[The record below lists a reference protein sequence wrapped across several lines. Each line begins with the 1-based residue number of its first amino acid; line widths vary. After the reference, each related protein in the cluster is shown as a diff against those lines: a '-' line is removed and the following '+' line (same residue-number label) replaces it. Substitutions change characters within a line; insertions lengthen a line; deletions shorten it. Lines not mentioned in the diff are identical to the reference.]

1 MVNRFSSRLN
11 KLDQTFLNERLNGAL
26 NYDRIAGYFSS
37 SLLEVAGEAINT
49 MIGKIRIVC
58 NSDLDERDVATAK
71 SAEMAIRKEWCS
83 SEPEKLPDTSH
94 PRFKKLFDLL
104 VSGKMEV
111 RVIPSHVFGLVHGK
125 AGVITAANGS
135 KTSFMGSS
143 NETYAAW
150 KMNYELVWEDDSS
163 EAIEW
168 VQQEFEYLW
177 RHSEAQKLSE
187 AVISDVG
194 RIAFREEINLNK
206 WKEDANPESTIIESP
221 VYRQENGLWAHQKY
235 FVQKIFEAHKKYGA
249 RFVLADQV
257 GLGKTIQLAMSAQLM
272 ALYGTKPILILA
284 PKTLLWQWQDE
295 MKNLLDMP
303 SAVWNGR
310 QWVDENEAEYPVNG
324 IKNLRNCPR
333 KVGIVSQGLITSG
346 GEAASILLS
355 MEFECV
361 IVDEAHRARRK
372 KFNSLDRT
380 IGTNRNNLMQFIFS
394 ISPKTKSLLLAT
406 ATPVQIHPIEAFDM
420 LDMLGNGSDQVLG
433 NPWSRWIYVRRTME
447 LMLDIDQAPV
457 DDVEIWEWM
466 RNPFPPVDNDEIF
479 FEQVRTRLQ
488 MRDDDFIIQGDKIQQ
503 LSPALKRKIKDNTI
517 NFFQKHNP
525 FIRHIIR
532 RTRQY
537 LENTIDPATHEP
549 YLKPVRV
556 ELFGEGADEA
566 ILLPGYLRNA
576 YETAEEFSSL
586 LAHRVQSAG
595 FLKTLLLR
603 RLGSSIE
610 AGRLTAEKMLSSWQD
625 INIVEDEEDDDDID
639 DEFINNST
647 LSKSKTLTGQEK
659 LLLEQFIQK
668 LAINKERDPKY
679 AFLKSYLLNKGW
691 LDMGCIVFSQYY
703 DTIKWVTNQLTID
716 LPEEPIAIYAGGT
729 KSGIML
735 NSTFKPMLKDVIKAK
750 VKTGELR
757 IVLGTDAAS
766 EGLNLQ
772 RLGTLI
778 NLDLPWNPTK
788 LEQRKG
794 RIQRIGQIRD
804 TVLIYNMR
812 YRDTVEDRVHQLLA
826 QRLENIK
833 DLFGQIPDVL
843 EDAWVELAIGEQ
855 ERAKEIINNVPTR
868 HPFEMKYDKVENIN
882 WESCSIVLNSIERKQ
897 SLIKSWP

>member
-1 MVNRFSSRLN
+1 MINRFSSRLH
-11 KLDQTFLNERLNGAL
+11 KLDQTFLNERLKGAL

-37 SLLEVAGEAINT
+37 SLLEVAGEAIDT
-49 MIGKIRIVC
+49 MTGKIRIVC
-58 NSDLDERDVATAK
+58 NSDLDERDIATAK
-71 SAEMAIRKEWCS
+71 SAEMAIRKEWTS
-83 SEPEKLPDTSH
+83 KEPEKLPNTSH
-94 PRFKKLFDLL
+94 PRFKKLYDLL

-125 AGVITAANGS
+125 AGIITGNNGN

-143 NETYAAW
+143 NETFAAW
-150 KMNYELVWEDDSS
+150 KMNYELVWEDDSP

-177 RHSEAQKLSE
+177 RHTEAQKLSE
-187 AVISDVG
+187 AVVSDIG
-194 RIAFREEINLNK
+194 RIASRTEINLK
-206 WKEDANPESTIIESP
+206 QWKEDAKPESTIIESP
-221 VYRQENGLWAHQKY
+221 VYRQEYGLWAHQKY

-249 RFVLADQV
+249 RYVLADQV

-272 ALYGTKPILILA
+272 ALYGSKPILVLA

-310 QWVDENEAEYPVNG
+310 QWVDENGAEYPVNG
-324 IKNLRNCPR
+324 IKSLRNCPR

-380 IGTNRNNLMQFIFS
+380 TSINRNNLMQFIYS
-394 ISPKTKSLLLAT
+394 ISAKTRSLLLAT
-406 ATPVQIHPIEAFDM
+406 ATPVQIHPIEAYDM
-420 LDMLGNGSDQVLG
+420 LDMLGNGSEQVLG
-433 NPWSRWIYVRRTME
+433 NPWSRWMNVKRTMD

-457 DDVEIWEWM
+457 DGDELWEWM
-466 RNPFPPVDNDEIF
+466 RNPFPPVDKDEIF
-479 FEQVRTRLQ
+479 FEQVRTKLQ
-488 MRDDDFIIQGDKIQQ
+488 INDGEFIIQGDKIQQ
-503 LSPALKRKIKDNTI
+503 LTPAIKRKIKDNAI

-537 LENTIDPATHEP
+537 LEDTIDPATNEP

-556 ELFGEGADEA
+556 ELFGEGPDEA
-566 ILLPGYLRNA
+566 ISLPGYLRNA
-576 YETAEEFSSL
+576 YQTAEKFSSV

-610 AGRLTAEKMLSSWQD
+610 AGRITAEKMLSTWE
-625 INIVEDEEDDDDID
+625 NIDFIEDDED
-639 DEFINNST
+639 DETEEEATSSVDI
-647 LSKSKTLTGQEK
+647 SKTKTLTAEEK
-659 LLLEQFIQK
+659 QLLEQFIQQ
-668 LAINKERDPKY
+668 LSINKERDPKY
-679 AFLKSYLLNKGW
+679 YWLKKYLLNEGW
-691 LDMGCIVFSQYY
+691 LSKGCIVFSQYY
-703 DTIKWVTNQLTID
+703 DTIRWVANQLTID
-716 LPEEPIAIYAGGT
+716 MPEEPIAIYAGGT

-735 NSTFKPMLKDVIKAK
+735 NSTFKPMLKDDIKSK

-757 IVLGTDAAS
+757 LVLGTDAAS

-812 YRDTVEDRVHQLLA
+812 YSDTVEDRVHQLLA
-826 QRLENIK
+826 DRLENIRN
-833 DLFGQIPDVL
+833 LFGQIPDVL

-855 ERAKEIINNVPTR
+855 ERAREIINNVPNR
-868 HPFEMKYDKVENIN
+868 HPFEMKYDKIENID
-882 WESCSIVLNSIERKQ
+882 WESCSDVLNTIERRQMLLKTW
-897 SLIKSWP
+897 I